1 MIDLT
6 QDEDDDTE
14 DDETEV
20 TGLPLAKR
28 QKTDES
34 LNNELHGTHLA
45 LIKIQ
50 QMIRPDGVLWR
61 VQSIFE
67 CVICRSVMDM
77 PLL

>member
-6 QDEDDDTE
+6 QDEDNDTE
-14 DDETEV
+14 DDGAEG
-20 TGLPLAKR
+20 TGLQLAKR
-28 QKTDES
+28 RKTDES
-34 LNNELHGTHLA
+34 LNNELHGIHLA
-45 LIKIQ
+45 LVKIQ